1 MPTEI
6 KKIIVSIT
14 GASGAIY
21 GVRLLEIL
29 RKCDIE
35 THLIIS
41 KSANLTIA
49 TETSFSINDIKKLAY
64 YVYSPGDIAATIS
77 SGSFKVN
84 GMIIAPCSMKTLS
97 AIASGDES
105 DLIVRSAGVII
116 KEQKKLALM
125 VRETPLSA
133 IHLENM
139 LKLARIG
146 VAICPPVPAF
156 YNHPTSLDEVVNH
169 SVTRILDL
177 FNIETNLIKRWQG
190 LSPKS

>member
-1 MPTEI
+1 MATEI

-14 GASGAIY
+14 GTSGAIY
-21 GVRLLEIL
+21 GIRLLEIL
-29 RKCDIE
+29 RRCGVEI
-35 THLIIS
+35 HLIIS

-49 TETSFSINDIKKLAY
+49 TETSFSINDIKKLAD
-64 YVYSPGDIAATIS
+64 YVYHPNDIGAKIS

-84 GMIIAPCSMKTLS
+84 GLIIAPCSMKTLS
-97 AIASGDES
+97 AIASGLENN
-105 DLIVRSAGVII
+105 LIMRSAGVII
-116 KEQKKLALM
+116 KEQKKLALI

-156 YNHPTSLDEVVNH
+156 YNNPTTLDDIVNH
-169 SVTRILDL
+169 SIARVLDL
-177 FNIETNLIKRWQG
+177 FDIETNLINRWQG
-190 LSPKS
+190 IFNKN

>member
-21 GVRLLEIL
+21 GIRLLEVL
-29 RKCDIE
+29 RECGVE
-35 THLIIS
+35 THLIVS

-49 TETSFSINDIKKLAY
+49 TETSFSIGDIKKLANY
-64 YVYSPGDIAATIS
+64 AYHPSDIGAKIS

-84 GMIIAPCSMKTLS
+84 GMIVAPCSMKTLS
-97 AIASGDES
+97 AIASGFEN
-105 DLIVRSAGVII
+105 DLTIRAAGVMI
-116 KEQKKLALM
+116 KEQKKLVLM
-125 VRETPLSA
+125 TRETPLSP

-139 LKLARIG
+139 LKLSRIG

-156 YNHPTSLDEVVNH
+156 YNKPTTLDDIVNH
-169 SVTRILDL
+169 SITRVLDL
-177 FNIETNLIKRWQG
+177 FDIETNLIKRWQG
-190 LSPKS
+190 V

>member
-21 GVRLLEIL
+21 GIRLLEVL
-29 RKCDIE
+29 RECGVE
-35 THLIIS
+35 THLIVS

-49 TETSFSINDIKKLAY
+49 TETSFSIGDIKKLANY
-64 YVYSPGDIAATIS
+64 AYHPSDIGAKIS

-84 GMIIAPCSMKTLS
+84 GMIVAPCSMKTLS
-97 AIASGDES
+97 AIASGMEN
-105 DLIVRSAGVII
+105 DLITRSGAVII

-146 VAICPPVPAF
+146 VAICPPVPTF
-156 YNHPTSLDEVVNH
+156 YNHPTTLDEIVNH
-169 SVTRILDL
+169 SITRILDL

>member
-1 MPTEI
+1 MTTEI

-21 GVRLLEIL
+21 GIRLLEIL
-29 RKCDIE
+29 RRCGVE

-49 TETSFSINDIKKLAY
+49 TETSFSINDIKKLAD
-64 YVYSPGDIAATIS
+64 YVYHPNDIGAQIS

-84 GMIIAPCSMKTLS
+84 GLIIAPCSMKTLS
-97 AIASGDES
+97 AIASGLENN
-105 DLIVRSAGVII
+105 LIMRSASVVI
-116 KEQKKLALM
+116 KEQKKLALI

-156 YNHPTSLDEVVNH
+156 YNNPTTLDDIVNH
-169 SVTRILDL
+169 SIVRVLDL
-177 FNIETNLIKRWQG
+177 FDIETDLIKRWQG
-190 LSPKS
+190 IFNKN

>member
-1 MPTEI
+1 MATEI

-14 GASGAIY
+14 GTSGAIY
-21 GVRLLEIL
+21 GIRLLEIL
-29 RKCDIE
+29 RRCGVEI
-35 THLIIS
+35 HLIIS

-49 TETSFSINDIKKLAY
+49 TETSFSINDIKKLAD
-64 YVYSPGDIAATIS
+64 YVYHPNDIGAKIS

-84 GMIIAPCSMKTLS
+84 GLIIAPCSMKTLS
-97 AIASGDES
+97 AIASGLENN
-105 DLIVRSAGVII
+105 LIMRSASVII
-116 KEQKKLALM
+116 KEQKKLALI

-156 YNHPTSLDEVVNH
+156 YNKPATLDDIVNH
-169 SVTRILDL
+169 SIVRVLDL
-177 FNIETNLIKRWQG
+177 FDIETNLIKRWPG
-190 LSPKS
+190 IFNKN

>member
-1 MPTEI
+1 MAEV

-21 GVRLLEIL
+21 GIRLLEIL
-29 RKCDIE
+29 KKCEIE

-41 KSANLTIA
+41 RSANLTIA
-49 TETSFSINDIKKLAY
+49 TETSFSIYDIKKLAD
-64 YVYSPGDIAATIS
+64 YVYHPSDIAAKIS

-97 AIASGDES
+97 AIATGLEN
-105 DLIVRSAGVII
+105 DLIMRSASVII

-125 VRETPLSA
+125 VRETPFSA

-156 YNHPTSLDEVVNH
+156 YNNPTTLDDIINH

-177 FNIETNLIKRWQG
+177 FNIETNLIERWQG
-190 LSPKS
+190 LSPQN

>member
-1 MPTEI
+1 MAEI

-21 GVRLLEIL
+21 GIRLLEIL
-29 RKCDIE
+29 KKCEIE

-41 KSANLTIA
+41 RSANLTIA
-49 TETSFSINDIKKLAY
+49 TETSLSIYNIKKLAD
-64 YVYSPGDIAATIS
+64 YVYHPSDIAAKIS

-97 AIASGDES
+97 AIATGLEN
-105 DLIVRSAGVII
+105 DLIMRSASVII

-125 VRETPLSA
+125 VRETPFSA

-156 YNHPTSLDEVVNH
+156 YNNPTTLDDIINH

-177 FNIETNLIKRWQG
+177 FNIETNLVKRWQG
-190 LSPKS
+190 VHHKN

>member
-1 MPTEI
+1 MVEI
-6 KKIIVSIT
+6 EKIIVAIT

-21 GVRLLEIL
+21 GIRLLAIL
-29 RKCDIE
+29 RECNIE

-49 TETSFSINDIKKLAY
+49 TETSFSIGDIKKLANY
-64 YVYSPGDIAATIS
+64 AYHPSDIGAKIS

-97 AIASGDES
+97 AIASGMEN
-105 DLIVRSAGVII
+105 DLITRSAAVII

-156 YNHPTSLDEVVNH
+156 YNNPATLDDIINH
-169 SVTRILDL
+169 SVARILDL
-177 FNIETNLIKRWQG
+177 FNIETNLVKRWQG
-190 LSPKS
+190 VHHKN

>member
-1 MPTEI
+1 MAEV

-21 GVRLLEIL
+21 GIRLLEIL
-29 RKCDIE
+29 KKCEIE

-41 KSANLTIA
+41 RSANLTIA
-49 TETSFSINDIKKLAY
+49 TETSFSIYDIKKLAD
-64 YVYSPGDIAATIS
+64 YVYHPSDIAAKIS

-97 AIASGDES
+97 AIATGLEN
-105 DLIVRSAGVII
+105 DLIIRSASVII

-125 VRETPLSA
+125 VRETPFSA

-156 YNHPTSLDEVVNH
+156 YNNPTTLDDIINH

-177 FNIETNLIKRWQG
+177 FNIETNLIERWQG
-190 LSPKS
+190 LSPQN